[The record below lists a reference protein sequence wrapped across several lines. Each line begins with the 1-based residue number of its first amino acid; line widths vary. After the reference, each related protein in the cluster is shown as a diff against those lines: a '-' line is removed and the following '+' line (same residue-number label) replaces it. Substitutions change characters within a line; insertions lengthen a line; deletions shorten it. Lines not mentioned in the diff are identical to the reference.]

1 MGLASADTSSSDSV
15 SDVSS
20 SGLSI
25 QKRLDAR
32 DALLLSFVIVERWL
46 KLLFRRRF
54 FFASD
59 PSEFFVFVAD
69 DNNTRLLTAKIRDTS
84 VL

>member
-20 SGLSI
+20 SELSI

-59 PSEFFVFVAD
+59 PSEFFVVVAD
-69 DNNTRLLTAKIRDTS
+69 DNNTRLLTAKIRDTR